1 MFWKRKTD
9 DEFVESQRKWIGMR
23 MWISLAHLLMAI
35 IFAVALT
42 MLLKMIFRLTPEAGG
57 DGFPIGF
64 LVGLFFGIG
73 FVKVGLYAG
82 FALLWLMKPRAIRL
96 LIEYHDRLQAL
107 EKQSAPAEDL
117 SKTD

>member
-9 DEFVESQRKWIGMR
+9 EEFIESQRKWIGMHK
-23 MWISLAHLLMAI
+23 WISLAHLLMAI

-57 DGFPIGF
+57 DEFPIGF

-96 LIEYHDRLQAL
+96 LIEYHDRLHEQ
-107 EKQSAPAEDL
+107 KRSPSAGDL